1 MKVAICC
8 VKQKPDAVNCLKAF
22 SDGVEKME
30 DEPVWMAASYQQL
43 LEDFLIDTDVSVQV
57 ADSHPTLV
65 NKQLVYLSYDPKDR
79 TVHNFR
85 RGIKEIQGRLNK
97 RRIIIDA
104 GLLYYD
110 KQLGDNRYY
119 VIGFDGMKTYE
130 MFYNEN
136 SPPDRWKELNKLGVD
151 MHPWR
156 VSGEHILI
164 IGQNEEGIGATN
176 LTKMGMTF
184 KEWSELQINNIR
196 LYTDRKI
203 IYRPHRHQR
212 FLPEVEVDD
221 CEIIE
226 LSHEIP
232 ISEHLKNCWCMVT
245 AASGAAVDALVNG
258 IPVITSDGLS
268 VAYNVSE
275 HSLENIESP
284 AMKDRAQWLYDLAYT
299 QWSVY
304 EMRKGLP
311 WEHLRPYVQ
320 IATV

>member
-8 VKQKPDAVNCLKAF
+8 VKQKPDSVNCLKAF
-22 SDGVEKME
+22 SEGVEKME

-43 LEDFLIDTDVSVQV
+43 LENFLTDTDVSVQV
-57 ADSHPTLV
+57 ADTHPTLV
-65 NKQLVYLSYDPKDR
+65 KNQLVWLTYDPEDR

-85 RGIKEIQGRLNK
+85 RGIKEIQKRLNK

-104 GLLYYD
+104 GLLHYD
-110 KQLGDNRYY
+110 KQLGDDRYY
-119 VIGFDGMKTYE
+119 VIGFDGIKTHA

-156 VSGEHILI
+156 TSGEHILI
-164 IGQNEEGIGATN
+164 IGQNEEGMGATN
-176 LTKMGMTF
+176 ITKMGMTF
-184 KEWSELQINNIR
+184 KEWSELQINTVR
-196 LYTDRKI
+196 LNTDRKI

-212 FLPEVEVDD
+212 FLPEVEVDN
-221 CEIIE
+221 CEIKE
-226 LSHEIP
+226 LSNNIP

-245 AASGAAVDALVNG
+245 AASGAAVDALVQG
-258 IPVITSDGLS
+258 IPVITSDNLS

-284 AMKDRAQWLYDLAYT
+284 AMKDRTQWLYDLAYT
-299 QWSVY
+299 QWSVH

-311 WEHLRPYVQ
+311 WEYLRPHVQ